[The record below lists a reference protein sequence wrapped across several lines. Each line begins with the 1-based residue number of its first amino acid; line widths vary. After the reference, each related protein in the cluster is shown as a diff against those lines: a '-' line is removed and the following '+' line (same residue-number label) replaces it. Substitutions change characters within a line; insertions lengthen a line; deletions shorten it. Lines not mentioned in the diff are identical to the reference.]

1 MYNICFSLTYFTL
14 CDTDVPLLLSN
25 SILNIVS
32 HRKSVLLSLL
42 EIVRAPLNC
51 LRTPPLPVLWWEDIL
66 LKEISVHTLH
76 GQGKAWLWHDG
87 HSGPCWESGLPEWRK
102 ATMRSNTNRG
112 FPSPSCASPGPPLR
126 VSADP
131 ASCYT
136 RPASS
141 PPLDPLS
148 GDSSGTPLQYSC
160 LENPMDGGAWWAA
173 VHGVAKSRTQLND
186 FTFIFSLSCI
196 GEGNVSPLQC
206 SCLENPR
213 DGGAWWAAVY
223 GVAQSR
229 TRLKWLSNSRPLEH
243 KWDMVTPLQ
252 WIEYWESH
260 EMMRWARSLSRSLSP
275 SLLHLSPTFPR
286 RAASYRVVSFPMER
300 TEVSGQQPLEW
311 LWKGIHP
318 QCGLEIRPQ
327 SWPAPREAACK
338 GLWAR
343 STQLSHIWVLDPQKL
358 WVNKCPLF

>member
-1 MYNICFSLTYFTL
+1 MRRYSAEGDLGSHPARSRKGLAMAWRSLWTL
-14 CDTDVPLLLSN
+14 LRIRPAWMTQGYDEVQHQQGLSQPLLRLSWAAAE
-25 SILNIVS
+25 SLCWPCLLLHTPCVISSTRPLERRQQW
-32 HRKSVLLSLL
+32 HPTPVLLPGKSHGRRSLVGCSPWGC
-42 EIVRAPLNC
+42 EEPDTAER
-51 LRTPPLPVLWWEDIL
+51 
-66 LKEISVHTLH
+66 LH
-76 GQGKAWLWHDG
+76 FH
-87 HSGPCWESGLPEWRK
+87 
-102 ATMRSNTNRG
+102 
-112 FPSPSCASPGPPLR
+112 
-126 VSADP
+126 
-131 ASCYT
+131 
-136 RPASS
+136 
-141 PPLDPLS
+141 
-148 GDSSGTPLQYSC
+148 
-160 LENPMDGGAWWAA
+160 
-173 VHGVAKSRTQLND
+173 
-186 FTFIFSLSCI
+186 FSLSCI

-206 SCLENPR
+206 FCLENPR

-223 GVAQSR
+223 AVAQSR